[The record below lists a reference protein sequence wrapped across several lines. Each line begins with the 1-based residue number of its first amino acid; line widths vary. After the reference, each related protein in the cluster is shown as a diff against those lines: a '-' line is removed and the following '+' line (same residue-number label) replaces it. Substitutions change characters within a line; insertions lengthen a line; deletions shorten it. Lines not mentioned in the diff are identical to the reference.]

1 MALDVVDH
9 VLLGMAQRQH
19 ERFLKQLRDGELREL
34 RERLATKTAANEG
47 HLAIINALVDAYEQG
62 DRTTVDNILS
72 NCKLITHRNF
82 QRNHFGFLGT
92 GCIILMSY

>member
-47 HLAIINALVDAYEQG
+47 HAAIVKALVEAYQRG
-62 DRTTVDNILS
+62 DRAAVDDILGHYE
-72 NCKLITHRNF
+72 CRDEIYRATYLT
-82 QRNHFGFLGT
+82 
-92 GCIILMSY
+92 

>member
-19 ERFLKQLRDGELREL
+19 EQFLKQLRDGELREL

-47 HLAIINALVDAYEQG
+47 HAAIVKALVEAYQRGDHLAVDDIWVITGAAIIFIRRAYLPVYRAL
-62 DRTTVDNILS
+62 
-72 NCKLITHRNF
+72 KP
-82 QRNHFGFLGT
+82 
-92 GCIILMSY
+92 

>member
-19 ERFLKQLRDGELREL
+19 ERFLKQLHDGELREL

-47 HLAIINALVDAYEQG
+47 HLAILKALVDAYEQG
-62 DRTTVDNILS
+62 DRTTVDDILGNYERRRQIYRAAFS
-72 NCKLITHRNF
+72 PTYNALRP
-82 QRNHFGFLGT
+82 
-92 GCIILMSY
+92 

>member
-47 HLAIINALVDAYEQG
+47 HLAILKALVDAYEQG
-62 DRTTVDNILS
+62 DRDTVDDILGDYERRRQIYRAAYAPVYQS
-72 NCKLITHRNF
+72 MK
-82 QRNHFGFLGT
+82 
-92 GCIILMSY
+92 S

>member
-47 HLAIINALVDAYEQG
+47 HLAIINALVDAYERG

-72 NCKLITHRNF
+72 DYGYRNTIYRAAF
-82 QRNHFGFLGT
+82 NAVYNALKP
-92 GCIILMSY
+92 

>member
-19 ERFLKQLRDGELREL
+19 ERFLKQLHDGELREL

-47 HLAIINALVDAYEQG
+47 HAAIVKALVEAYQRG
-62 DRTTVDNILS
+62 DHLAVDNILG
-72 NCKLITHRNF
+72 NYGRRDNIYQAAYLPVYRALKP
-82 QRNHFGFLGT
+82 
-92 GCIILMSY
+92 